1 MYASDLVEVCYFEF
15 EILSKILSKKLNY
28 IKNKKNR
35 LHHVIL
41 FSNEI
46 GIVTTWF
53 PI

>member
-1 MYASDLVEVCYFEF
+1 MYASDLLEVCYFEF
-15 EILSKILSKKLNY
+15 EILSKKLNY

-46 GIVTTWF
+46 GIVTT
-53 PI
+53 